1 MARARAH
8 LGGGA
13 PVNDKDPAAYDL
25 LTYAWVFLLSLMGG
39 VVAFLQKLRDGSAR
53 VFNLIEFIGELCT
66 SAFTGVVTFYLCES
80 AQFPPVLTA
89 ALVGIAGHMGN
100 RGLFLIEKF
109 LSNKL
114 K

>member
-1 MARARAH
+1 MST
-8 LGGGA
+8 L
-13 PVNDKDPAAYDL
+13 K
-25 LTYAWVFLLSLMGG
+25 TYARQPSTWLGL
-39 VVAFLQKLRDGSAR
+39 AKLGAALGLYS
-53 VFNLIEFIGELCT
+53 
-66 SAFTGVVTFYLCES
+66 TGVVTFYLCES

-109 LSNKL
+109 LSNKI